1 MKRQG
6 FTLIELLIV
15 IAIIGIVAAIAIPNL
30 LTALQKGKQKAT
42 MGDMK
47 SIGTA
52 VESYM
57 TDLYMA
63 PADCNNASDLEGI
76 LSPFY
81 IKVMPT
87 QDGWGGPY
95 QYISQGVGENQDLYS
110 LWSYGRGSVL
120 NGGTVDVD
128 VAASPYVVSSMTGFQ
143 NDIVFSNGNFTF
155 APKVK

>member
-47 SIGTA
+47 SIGNA
-52 VESYM
+52 IESYM

-63 PADCNNASDLEGI
+63 PADATDATELEVY
-76 LSPFY
+76 LAPFY
-81 IKVMPT
+81 MKVMPK

-95 QYISQGVGENQDLYS
+95 MYISQGPGDNQDLYS
-110 LWSYGRGSVL
+110 VWSYGRGSAI

-128 VAASPYVVSSMTGFQ
+128 PTNSPYVVSSMTGFQ